1 MLSHQVQAASGYKQS
16 LSIMLIT
23 GNCTIPMKNIFILT
37 VLLISS
43 SFASA
48 LDEIQCTGAKVGIE
62 LLPSSAKEHGFE
74 ALLTVSR
81 NEKATILRYDA
92 NIDYIGAEC
101 RTNPLGQSFI
111 VFQAYCG
118 GSGCK
123 DLDNFGIIDP
133 IHLRVLLVPNDWNR
147 ADAARIFDG
156 PVGVL
161 ENMISLE
168 SGKLPRDIPRH

>member
-1 MLSHQVQAASGYKQS
+1 
-16 LSIMLIT
+16 
-23 GNCTIPMKNIFILT
+23 MKNIFILT

-48 LDEIQCTGAKVGIE
+48 MDEIQCVGAKVAIE
-62 LLPSSAKEHGFE
+62 LLPSSAKEHGFA

-81 NEKATILRYDA
+81 NETATMLRYDA

-101 RTNPLGQSFI
+101 RTNQLGQSFI

-123 DLDNFGIIDP
+123 DLDNFGMIDP
-133 IHLRVLLVPNDWNR
+133 IQPRVLLMPNDSNR
-147 ADAARIFDG
+147 ADAASIFGG

-168 SGKLPRDIPRH
+168 SGKLLRDSH

>member
-1 MLSHQVQAASGYKQS
+1 
-16 LSIMLIT
+16 MLIT
-23 GNCTIPMKNIFILT
+23 GSCAISVKNLFILT

-43 SFASA
+43 SFALA
-48 LDEIQCTGAKVGIE
+48 MDEIQCTGAKAAIK

-74 ALLTVSR
+74 AILTVSR
-81 NEKATILRYDA
+81 NEKATILRYDT

-101 RTNPLGQSFI
+101 RTNQLGQSFI

-133 IHLRVLLVPNDWNR
+133 IQLRVLLVPNDWNR
-147 ADAARIFDG
+147 ADAAKIFGG

-168 SGKLPRDIPRH
+168 SDKLLRNIHRY